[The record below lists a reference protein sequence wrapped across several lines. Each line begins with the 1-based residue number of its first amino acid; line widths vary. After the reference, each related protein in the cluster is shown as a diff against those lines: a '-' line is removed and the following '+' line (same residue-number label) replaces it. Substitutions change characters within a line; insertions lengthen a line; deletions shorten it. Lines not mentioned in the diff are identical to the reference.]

1 VIGLYELL
9 GNPTTQLIE
18 PPWPQVEVDYTEQDP
33 NSYVNLSTILFLLIK
48 TNVAMMLKYWEKK
61 SLILHNSKV
70 LS

>member
-9 GNPTTQLIE
+9 GNPTSQLIE

-48 TNVAMMLKYWEKK
+48 TNVAMMLKY
-61 SLILHNSKV
+61 
-70 LS
+70 